1 MKAAHGFRKYYKTHA
16 EQVMRPINV
25 EVTMGHNLGVSKS
38 YWKPTENDVLQDYL
52 KAAPNLMI
60 SYEQSLLNQS
70 RLMLEKNE
78 LLQKERNELE
88 VLRQELAPLLA
99 LKDTLLREGILKES

>member
-1 MKAAHGFRKYYKTHA
+1 
-16 EQVMRPINV
+16 
-25 EVTMGHNLGVSKS
+25 
-38 YWKPTENDVLQDYL
+38 
-52 KAAPNLMI
+52 
-60 SYEQSLLNQS
+60 
-70 RLMLEKNE
+70 MLEKNE